1 MRHADTA
8 IVFVLDGFNVFW
20 YADNAKRNEKT
31 RSNYSP
37 TLKWIKGKTTMSE
50 EKIQAMETKSA
61 LVEKITFALLPLLF
75 SCVVYLMSALSNLS
89 HEVTILNS
97 KISLVVT
104 SDNKQASNTGAELA
118 REKLRQDLE
127 KEIQKNRDD
136 IQVNRLHIAILE
148 DRAGMKTTFKKEDKW
163 SL

>member
-1 MRHADTA
+1 MAEES
-8 IVFVLDGFNVFW
+8 
-20 YADNAKRNEKT
+20 AK
-31 RSNYSP
+31 
-37 TLKWIKGKTTMSE
+37 G
-50 EKIQAMETKSA
+50 A

-104 SDNKQASNTGAELA
+104 SDNRQAPNSGAELA

-136 IQVNRLHIAILE
+136 IGQNRQEIAIL
-148 DRAGMKTTFKKEDKW
+148 KTRMEHK
-163 SL
+163 